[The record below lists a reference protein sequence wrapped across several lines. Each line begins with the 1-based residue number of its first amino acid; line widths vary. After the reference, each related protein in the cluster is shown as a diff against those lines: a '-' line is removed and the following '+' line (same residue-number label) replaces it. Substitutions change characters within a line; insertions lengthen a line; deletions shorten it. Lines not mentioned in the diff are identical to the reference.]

1 MCMVPKLVINA
12 ALGFDS
18 FLVMRHGVRDEGSFE
33 AGDGD
38 VDVSKCKVRGN
49 TVVVKC
55 ARRERHNLKLS
66 L

>member
-1 MCMVPKLVINA
+1 MAPKLVINA

-38 VDVSKCKVRGN
+38 LDVSKCRVRGDARKVHKN
-49 TVVVKC
+49 GEPFFDSVIVK
-55 ARRERHNLKLS
+55 
-66 L
+66 

>member
-1 MCMVPKLVINA
+1 MAPKLVINA

-38 VDVSKCKVRGN
+38 VDVSKCKVRE
-49 TVVVKC
+49 
-55 ARRERHNLKLS
+55 AMQWS
-66 L
+66 